1 MQRFPDGITA
11 AGFYEKKMPAHFP
24 DWVRAARVDTG
35 DGGQEQV
42 VVDDERTLVHLAG
55 QACITPHI
63 WLSTVDHLDTPDQ
76 LVFDL
81 DPSRDDL
88 AEIRRATRLLGE
100 LLDALGLTT
109 FLKTTGSRG
118 YHVHVPLRPRKR
130 FDDVREFAKS
140 VARHLVDADPELFT
154 VEQRKA
160 KRGGRVYVDVM
171 RNGYGQTAVPP
182 YAVRARAGAPVSTPI
197 EWDELSRVTPDQHT
211 MSSVPRRLGQR
222 SDPWRDMLRHGQ
234 ELGPAQKRL

>member
-1 MQRFPDGITA
+1 
-11 AGFYEKKMPAHFP
+11 
-24 DWVRAARVDTG
+24 
-35 DGGQEQV
+35 
-42 VVDDERTLVHLAG
+42 
-55 QACITPHI
+55 
-63 WLSTVDHLDTPDQ
+63 
-76 LVFDL
+76 
-81 DPSRDDL
+81 
-88 AEIRRATRLLGE
+88 
-100 LLDALGLTT
+100 
-109 FLKTTGSRG
+109 
-118 YHVHVPLRPRKR
+118 LRPRKR

-222 SDPWRDMLRHGQ
+222 SDPWRDMLRPGQ